1 MRFALFFLYKVSED
15 FANWM
20 KKIYY
25 LLTLI
30 YNIMKKRSL
39 LKTMLLLFALIAGSS
54 SVWAD
59 PTVLFHETFGD
70 NSSSARVWKDAYS
83 VKSGIALVY
92 EEAYYSMTNVK
103 QGKNTT
109 GSTASG
115 LNQSTKDVDAVF
127 IVGPLN
133 VAGYNGLT
141 LKYKWKAASTGATYF
156 TSASYA
162 TSASGAYTTIKTIG
176 NTTGAESGGATS
188 FIDCSYTIPA
198 AACVSS
204 LYLKIV
210 FNTSNT
216 QAIIDEVDLSCEG
229 PALPVSQ
236 NNIPVATMSIT
247 SCTMSVDKK
256 TWTNNDNSDY
266 TLGNGTKEMPTKTYG
281 DDELIKIEPA
291 TYDVTVPDGVTVTKI
306 AITGKS
312 NSSDGTPITVGEITQ
327 TIPNTIT
334 TAYFP
339 IATPSAGAKVSITTA
354 TKEFGLQSIVLYTA
368 DGKTLTTTANMDGWR
383 AFYDATQDYTLD
395 ANTKAYVVRAKSGT
409 EDVVEL
415 TKLDVTAIP
424 HGEPVILKT
433 SAADHKMVLTKT
445 TGVASLGTNLLDVTD
460 GTHNYDCYRLGYG
473 SIGVGFYKFTT
484 TKAPAAGIVYL
495 DPEYMNL
502 SAGAPA
508 LSFVIADGNITA
520 IKNVSAEKQTAP
532 RKVMKDGRIVIETA
546 EGMFSVSGARV
557 K

>member
-1 MRFALFFLYKVSED
+1 
-15 FANWM
+15 M
-20 KKIYY
+20 KQK
-25 LLTLI
+25 
-30 YNIMKKRSL
+30 SL

-70 NSSSARVWKDAYS
+70 NSSSARVWSDAYS
-83 VKSGIALVY
+83 VKSGVAGVY

-115 LNQSTKDVDAVF
+115 LNQSTKGTDAVF

-141 LKYKWKAASTGATYF
+141 LKYQWKAGSTGATYF

-162 TSASGAYTTIKTIG
+162 TSASGAFTTIKTIG
-176 NTTGAESGGATS
+176 NTTGATSGGAASS
-188 FIDCSYTIPA
+188 FVECSYDIPA
-198 AACVSS
+198 AACVST

-229 PALPVSQ
+229 PSLPVTSDC
-236 NNIPVATMSIT
+236 IPIATMSIAT
-247 SCTMSVDKK
+247 CTYNKPNWK
-256 TWTNNDNSDY
+256 NNDNNDY
-266 TLGNGTKEMPTKTYG
+266 VFGNGSTELPTKTYG
-281 DDELIKIEPA
+281 DDDLIKVPTG
-291 TYDVTVPDGVTVTKI
+291 TYNVTVPAGVAITKI

-312 NSSDGTPITVGEITQ
+312 SSSDGTPITVDGVTQ
-327 TIPNTIT
+327 TIKNSIA
-334 TAYFP
+334 TAYFS
-339 IATPSAGAKVSITTA
+339 IATPSAGASVSITTA
-354 TKEFGLQSIVLYTA
+354 TKEYGLQSIVLYTA

-383 AFYDATQDYTLD
+383 SFYDATQDYTLD
-395 ANTKAYVVRAKSGT
+395 ANTKAYVVTAKSGT

-415 TKLDVTAIP
+415 TELDVTAIP

-433 SAADHKMVLTKT
+433 SAGDHKMVLTKT

-460 GTHNYDCYRLGYG
+460 GNHNYDCYRLGYKSG
-473 SIGVGFYKFTT
+473 TGVAFYKFTA
-484 TKAPAAGIVYL
+484 TKPAAGIVYL
-495 DPEYMNL
+495 DPEFINL
-502 SAGAPA
+502 SAGAPDFLTFEFGGTTGINA
-508 LSFVIADGNITA
+508 VNGAEFKVNGEYYNLAGQRVANPTKGLYIVNGKKVIL
-520 IKNVSAEKQTAP
+520 K
-532 RKVMKDGRIVIETA
+532 
-546 EGMFSVSGARV
+546 
-557 K
+557 